1 MRAYDLMCKNIL
13 NFKNGRR
20 TFTVER
26 LATMCDVFYA
36 NGRLTDEELSD
47 LTNQIKDLKD
57 AASTTA

>member
-13 NFKNGRR
+13 NYKNGRR

-47 LTNQIKDLKD
+47 LTNQIKELN
-57 AASTTA
+57 ATA